1 VKIRPIKHRYR
12 HVIYLGFL
20 TILLL
25 GACGAPPTP
34 ETMPTATRLP
44 TDTPISTATAVP
56 TETPTATTSPTATM
70 LPTATPIPTASP
82 TEEIATATL
91 VPTET
96 PIPTATPEPIVTP
109 EPTVTP
115 IPTATPKPTVTPAPT
130 VTPKP
135 TATHTPKPTATHTP
149 QPPTDTPRPATSG
162 NITITSIAYDGEKGR
177 SEPDEYAVIKN
188 IGSSAVNLAGW
199 RLNAGA
205 EGQDFYF
212 PDHTMAPGEVC
223 RVYTDENHP
232 EYCGFS
238 FRSGQAVW
246 ANSGDCG
253 YLYNNVG
260 EKVSSYC
267 YD

>member
-1 VKIRPIKHRYR
+1 MKTRRIKYHYR
-12 HVIYLGFL
+12 HLIYLGFL
-20 TILLL
+20 VILLL
-25 GACGAPPTP
+25 SACGAPPTSDLTP
-34 ETMPTATRLP
+34 TAMPVPTESPMPTATATPTEVPSATASATVAATASLPP
-44 TDTPISTATAVP
+44 TDTP
-56 TETPTATTSPTATM
+56 M
-70 LPTATPIPTASP
+70 PIPSP

-96 PIPTATPEPIVTP
+96 PVPTATPEPIVTP

-115 IPTATPKPTVTPAPT
+115 IPTATPKPT
-130 VTPKP
+130 
-135 TATHTPKPTATHTP
+135 ATHTP
-149 QPPTDTPRPATSG
+149 QPPTNTPRPVTSG

-188 IGSSAVNLAGW
+188 TGSSAVNLAGW

-212 PDHTMAPGEVC
+212 PDYTMVPGEVC

-238 FRSGQAVW
+238 FGSGQALW

-253 YLYNNVG
+253 YLYNNAG
-260 EKVSSYC
+260 EKISSYC